1 MKIDLFSINIFNNQ
15 LLPNISNLN
24 IVLQHKEIMQTN
36 ILHSHSKIL
45 KLLSNLLTQL
55 TFRRFSQKSFHH
67 SIVNGLKNSN
77 YFLFIYLLSVLYLVL
92 QVGSTELTLTLLS
105 QYTQPMAW
113 KSTLSISVHFNRF
126 LCKCGTNLHIYIFSV
141 CSFFLISWLCQ
152 ISQWYCAFRGLKRT
166 FFFRPLAAHS
176 VGQLCLQLVACVLPM
191 RVNYITCISV

>member
-1 MKIDLFSINIFNNQ
+1 
-15 LLPNISNLN
+15 
-24 IVLQHKEIMQTN
+24 MQTN

-141 CSFFLISWLCQ
+141 CSFFLISWLLDQPVVLCFQ
-152 ISQWYCAFRGLKRT
+152 RPKAYLLLQALSSAFCGTAL
-166 FFFRPLAAHS
+166 PLACS
-176 VGQLCLQLVACVLPM
+176 LCVTHESELYHLHQCVM
-191 RVNYITCISV
+191 KNQTFYSAISLGKNKK